1 MADTHVHPN
10 PTPSIDGLQAEP
22 KAAVSALLVEREAN
36 KSLSAKLMEN
46 EKAKAVAQFEGVVAQ
61 VR

>member
-1 MADTHVHPN
+1 MADKHP
-10 PTPSIDGLQAEP
+10 PPSIEGLQAEL
-22 KAAVSALLVEREAN
+22 KAAVSALKVEREAN

-46 EKAKAVAQFEGVVAQ
+46 EKAKAVAQFEGGVAQ

>member
-10 PTPSIDGLQAEP
+10 PPPSIEGLQAEL
-22 KAAVSALLVEREAN
+22 KAAVSALEAEREAN
-36 KSLSAKLMEN
+36 KSLSAKLMEK
-46 EKAKAVAQFEGVVAQ
+46 EKAVAQFERVVAQ

>member
-1 MADTHVHPN
+1 MADKHVHP
-10 PTPSIDGLQAEP
+10 PPSIEGLQAEL
-22 KAAVSALLVEREAN
+22 KAAVSALKVEREAN